1 MSGWKFE
8 RLIILNATSP
18 LDKFKNKSNI
28 FKIDSNLDQMP
39 LQRIQN
45 SFDILSFPGSSQRY
59 DATFGTSST
68 WK

>member
-8 RLIILNATSP
+8 RSIILNVTGP

-39 LQRIQN
+39 LR
-45 SFDILSFPGSSQRY
+45 R
-59 DATFGTSST
+59 T
-68 WK
+68 

>member
-8 RLIILNATSP
+8 RSIILNATSP

-39 LQRIQN
+39 LQRTQN
-45 SFDILSFPGSSQRY
+45 SFDILSFPASSQRY